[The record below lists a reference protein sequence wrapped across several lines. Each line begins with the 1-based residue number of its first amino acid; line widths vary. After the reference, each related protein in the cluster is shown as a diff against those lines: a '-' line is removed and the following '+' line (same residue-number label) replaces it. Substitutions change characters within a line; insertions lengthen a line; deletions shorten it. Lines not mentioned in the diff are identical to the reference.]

1 MKTDNFNSM
10 SIGEMVAI
18 DFRTASV
25 FKNNRIDFCCGG
37 KKTLEATCLELGI
50 DQEKVKLELKAVSAT
65 APAPGQDYRS
75 WGPEFLCD
83 YIINTH
89 HQYVLKTLPDL
100 LIYTQK
106 IATVHGSHHPE
117 LVEVASIFAKIN
129 EELNQHLKKEEEVL
143 FPAIKHAIAHDDS
156 EAKQLIV
163 SEINRMVG
171 EHEFAGGAMD
181 RINQI
186 TDHYKLPEDSCGT
199 YQVAFRLLEQF
210 EDDLHIHVHLENN
223 ILYPAALKL
232 NNL

>member
-83 YIINTH
+83 YIINN
-89 HQYVLKTLPDL
+89 Y
-100 LIYTQK
+100 
-106 IATVHGSHHPE
+106 E
-117 LVEVASIFAKIN
+117 
-129 EELNQHLKKEEEVL
+129 LKKSSFFKWSNEGFV
-143 FPAIKHAIAHDDS
+143 
-156 EAKQLIV
+156 
-163 SEINRMVG
+163 
-171 EHEFAGGAMD
+171 
-181 RINQI
+181 
-186 TDHYKLPEDSCGT
+186 
-199 YQVAFRLLEQF
+199 
-210 EDDLHIHVHLENN
+210 
-223 ILYPAALKL
+223 
-232 NNL
+232 